1 MVSEFDS
8 VKNVDANQ
16 NLTKLESMGYRL
28 GQMIVERATI
38 NATPKTEIE
47 SLKYVCKSVWPIL
60 FNKEID
66 RLTTN
71 RAGTYI
77 LIDNSF
83 PFYVASWCE
92 RENPTEK
99 LEDSSR
105 NKKTSRD
112 NKIQEGEKTLEESTN
127 EPSDYTLMYIS
138 FIGGIIRGTLCCLGH
153 VSMIT
158 SEITGEDSSF
168 KLQVAISSNFS
179 SAAAQT
185 ASNFSAQQS
194 VSSATSAS

>member
-1 MVSEFDS
+1 
-8 VKNVDANQ
+8 
-16 NLTKLESMGYRL
+16 MGYRL
-28 GQMIVERATI
+28 GQMIVERSTI

-47 SLKYVCKSVWPIL
+47 SLKFVCKSVWPIL

-92 RENPTEK
+92 KSSDLSRKSKTPENS
-99 LEDSSR
+99 DD
-105 NKKTSRD
+105 D
-112 NKIQEGEKTLEESTN
+112 NKPV
-127 EPSDYTLMYIS
+127 PSDYTLIYIS
-138 FIGGIIRGTLCCLGH
+138 FIGGIIRGALCCLGH
-153 VSMIT
+153 VSMVT
-158 SEITGEDSSF
+158 SEITGEESSF

-179 SAAAQT
+179 SAAAQ
-185 ASNFSAQQS
+185 AGSNFSAQQS

>member
-1 MVSEFDS
+1 MSHITPNLQMFESLLTTMISEFDS
-8 VKNVDANQ
+8 TSNIDLNQ

-28 GQMIVERATI
+28 GQMIVERSTI

-47 SLKYVCKSVWPIL
+47 SLKFVCKSVWPIL

-77 LIDNSF
+77 LIDNTF

-92 RENPTEK
+92 K
-99 LEDSSR
+99 SDSSR
-105 NKKTSRD
+105 KSKTPENSDDD
-112 NKIQEGEKTLEESTN
+112 NKAV
-127 EPSDYTLMYIS
+127 PSDYTLIYIS
-138 FIGGIIRGTLCCLGH
+138 FIGGIIRGALCCSGH
-153 VSMIT
+153 VSMVT
-158 SEITGEDSSF
+158 SEITGEESSF

-179 SAAAQT
+179 SAAVG
-185 ASNFSAQQS
+185 SNFSAQQS

>member
-1 MVSEFDS
+1 MSHVTPNLQIFESLLTTMVSEFES
-8 VKNVDANQ
+8 VKNVDSNQ

-47 SLKYVCKSVWPIL
+47 SLKYVCKTVWPIL

-77 LIDNSF
+77 LIDNNF

-92 RENPTEK
+92 RENTTEK
-99 LEDSSR
+99 QEENLSR
-105 NKKTSRD
+105 NKTSRE
-112 NKIQEGEKTLEESTN
+112 NKTQERETPEEFTN
-127 EPSDYTLMYIS
+127 VPSDYTLMYS
-138 FIGGIIRGTLCCLGH
+138 AFN
-153 VSMIT
+153 
-158 SEITGEDSSF
+158 
-168 KLQVAISSNFS
+168 NFGRS
-179 SAAAQT
+179 LVIFEVFGVK
-185 ASNFSAQQS
+185 FSAKKRCFKI
-194 VSSATSAS
+194 AP